1 MDVAWLHKYASELV
15 QKEVEDKWAESDR
28 VRDEQKEG
36 ARERRRK
43 ETKKGRR
50 GHTSH
55 TAMAKSGSVSWRRCT

>member
-36 ARERRRK
+36 ARERRGEEMKK
-43 ETKKGRR
+43 EG
-50 GHTSH
+50 GE
-55 TAMAKSGSVSWRRCT
+55 AIP